1 MCKLS
6 ILALGADL
14 YYSAFKHFE
23 TLTIIIQYG
32 QQVLPPGSSSIY
44 RILTDMT
51 AYFIALMTLVLTFRG
66 RVNRHIAGRI
76 VLPVLTVKFML
87 EVQQLQQQRH
97 QGEHG
102 KIELSNMETMMF
114 LKSVLL
120 ITITAKLAFG
130 NDKSKVEANE
140 WLPKSSN
147 SETDDSDAS
156 EFCVHKKEETS
167 QQTEVSGKEK
177 TSTKKSRNKKRK

>member
-44 RILTDMT
+44 RILMDMT

-87 EVQQLQQQRH
+87 EIQQLQQQRQ

-140 WLPKSSN
+140 WLPKSS
-147 SETDDSDAS
+147 SGEPDDSAS
-156 EFCVHKKEETS
+156 EFYVHKNEETS
-167 QQTEVSGKEK
+167 QPEVSGKEK

>member
-32 QQVLPPGSSSIY
+32 QQVSPPGSSSIL
-44 RILTDMT
+44 RILMDMT

-87 EVQQLQQQRH
+87 EIQQLQQQRQ

-102 KIELSNMETMMF
+102 KIELSNMETIMF

-130 NDKSKVEANE
+130 NKSKVEANE
-140 WLPKSSN
+140 WLPKSNS
-147 SETDDSDAS
+147 SETDDSAS
-156 EFCVHKKEETS
+156 EFYVHKNEETLQ

-177 TSTKKSRNKKRK
+177 TSTKKGRNKKRK

>member
-32 QQVLPPGSSSIY
+32 QQVLPPGSNSIL
-44 RILTDMT
+44 RILMDMT
-51 AYFIALMTLVLTFRG
+51 AYFIALMTLVLTFSFRG

-87 EVQQLQQQRH
+87 EIQQLQQQRQ

-102 KIELSNMETMMF
+102 KIELSNMETIMF

-130 NDKSKVEANE
+130 SDKSKVEANE
-140 WLPKSSN
+140 WLPKSSI
-147 SETDDSDAS
+147 SEPDDSAS
-156 EFCVHKKEETS
+156 EFHVHKNEETS
-167 QQTEVSGKEK
+167 QPEVSGKEK

>member
-87 EVQQLQQQRH
+87 EIQQLQQQRQ

-102 KIELSNMETMMF
+102 KIELSNMETIMF

-130 NDKSKVEANE
+130 SVKSKVEANE
-140 WLPKSSN
+140 WFPKSSI
-147 SETDDSDAS
+147 SEYDDAS
-156 EFCVHKKEETS
+156 EFYVHKNEEAS

-177 TSTKKSRNKKRK
+177 TNTKKSCNKKKRK

>member
-1 MCKLS
+1 M
-6 ILALGADL
+6 
-14 YYSAFKHFE
+14 
-23 TLTIIIQYG
+23 
-32 QQVLPPGSSSIY
+32 
-44 RILTDMT
+44 DMT
-51 AYFIALMTLVLTFRG
+51 AYFVALMTLVLTFRG

-87 EVQQLQQQRH
+87 EIQQLQQQRQ

-102 KIELSNMETMMF
+102 KIELSNMETIMF

-130 NDKSKVEANE
+130 SDKSKVEANE
-140 WLPKSSN
+140 WLPKSNS
-147 SETDDSDAS
+147 SETDSAS
-156 EFCVHKKEETS
+156 EFYVHKNEETLQ

-177 TSTKKSRNKKRK
+177 TSTKKGRNKKRK

>member
-32 QQVLPPGSSSIY
+32 QQVLPPGSSSIL
-44 RILTDMT
+44 RILMDMT

-87 EVQQLQQQRH
+87 EIQHLQQQR
-97 QGEHG
+97 QKDEHG

-120 ITITAKLAFG
+120 ITMTAKLAFG

-140 WLPKSSN
+140 WLPKSSI
-147 SETDDSDAS
+147 SEPDDSAS
-156 EFCVHKKEETS
+156 EFYVHKNEETS
-167 QQTEVSGKEK
+167 QTEVSDKEK

>member
-32 QQVLPPGSSSIY
+32 QQVLPPGSNSIL
-44 RILTDMT
+44 RILMDMT

-87 EVQQLQQQRH
+87 EIQQLQQQRQ

-102 KIELSNMETMMF
+102 KIELSNMETIMF

-130 NDKSKVEANE
+130 SDKSKLEANE
-140 WLPKSSN
+140 WLPKSSI
-147 SETDDSDAS
+147 SESDDSAS
-156 EFCVHKKEETS
+156 EFYVHKNEETS
-167 QQTEVSGKEK
+167 QQTEVSVKK
-177 TSTKKSRNKKRK
+177 TSTKKGRNKKRK

>member
-32 QQVLPPGSSSIY
+32 QQVLPPGSSSIL
-44 RILTDMT
+44 RILMDMT

-87 EVQQLQQQRH
+87 EIQQLQQQRQ

-102 KIELSNMETMMF
+102 KIELSNMETIMF

-130 NDKSKVEANE
+130 SDKSKVEANE
-140 WLPKSSN
+140 WLPKSSI
-147 SETDDSDAS
+147 SETDDSAS
-156 EFCVHKKEETS
+156 EFYVHKNEETLQ

-177 TSTKKSRNKKRK
+177 TSTKKGRNKKRK

>member
-44 RILTDMT
+44 RILMDMT

-66 RVNRHIAGRI
+66 RVNRHMTGRI

-87 EVQQLQQQRH
+87 EIQQLQQQRH

-102 KIELSNMETMMF
+102 KIELSNMETIMF

-147 SETDDSDAS
+147 SETDDSSAS
-156 EFCVHKKEETS
+156 EFYVHKNEETS
-167 QQTEVSGKEK
+167 QPEVSGKEK
-177 TSTKKSRNKKRK
+177 TSTKKIRNKKRK